1 MVDRLRVFRGK
12 DCQFVGAGVLKLGA
26 TSRSTLRE
34 CEAFL
39 VNVTFFLVVGDVQ
52 ADRLALC
59 VWAASDELV
68 D

>member
-12 DCQFVGAGVLKLGA
+12 DCQFGGAGVLKLGA
-26 TSRSTLRE
+26 TSCSTLRE

-39 VNVTFFLVVGDVQ
+39 VNVAFFLVVGDVQ
-52 ADRLALC
+52 ADRLTLR
-59 VWAASDELV
+59 VWAAPDEFI